1 MTSPRLPGGDGSTG
15 PRSPRLS
22 PVLWAARQA
31 SGAYETLAAGASR
44 SCHDVAV
51 YVGGSLPGGC
61 RRSYTAPAGAFL
73 GKTRDENIRNYS
85 IAGPQAAWRPLHLR
99 D

>member
-61 RRSYTAPAGAFL
+61 RRPVPASRRGF
-73 GKTRDENIRNYS
+73 S
-85 IAGPQAAWRPLHLR
+85 F
-99 D
+99 